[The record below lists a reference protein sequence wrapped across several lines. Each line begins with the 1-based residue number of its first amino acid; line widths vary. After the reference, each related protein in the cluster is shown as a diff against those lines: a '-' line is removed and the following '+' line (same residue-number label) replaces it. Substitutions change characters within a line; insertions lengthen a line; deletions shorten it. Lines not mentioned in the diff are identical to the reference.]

1 MAVQIT
7 GSQIQNNTVT
17 AGKIDL
23 TGTFNFASGTLRA
36 AAPSVDT
43 DVATKAYVD
52 SVASG
57 LAWKS
62 PVKAATTGNITLSG
76 TQTVDGVSLLAGDR
90 VLVKDQ
96 TDGKENGVYVVASGS
111 WTRATDMDAG
121 SEFPSSAVF
130 VQQGSTQGD
139 FGYVCTND
147 AVTVGSTAITF
158 AQFTGA
164 ANIVAGDGLSKT
176 GNELAVN
183 VDNSTL
189 EISADALKIKD
200 SGVTA
205 TQIASAA
212 VSTAKIQDAAVTNAK
227 LANSTI
233 SGKSLGANLDSLSA
247 AAAGAI
253 SMTSYNGSAAVSDL
267 AVNVDDASIEIATN
281 ALQLKD
287 SGVSTAKIA
296 NAAVTGLK
304 IEDGAVSNTKISDG
318 AITGAKVQDGTLA
331 NAKLAN
337 STISG
342 KSLGANLDSLS
353 AAAAG
358 ALTMT
363 AYNGSAAVS
372 NLAVNVDG
380 VTVEIATNALQVK
393 NAAIT
398 SAKLADGSVS
408 NTKISD
414 GAITG
419 AKVQDGTLANAKLAN
434 STISG
439 KALGTNLD
447 SLSASVSG
455 AITMTAYNGSAA
467 VSNLAVNVDGVTVEI
482 DGSNKVAIKNL
493 GVGTA
498 KLADNAVSTAKIAN
512 AAVTTAKLSDGSVSN
527 AKIIDAAVTPAK
539 ISVSPVYES
548 ATGDGSAVSF
558 DLSGAIASAW
568 LGGVVV
574 YRNGLAI
581 ELVAS
586 SPSGQDQYTVAATA
600 GAGGVGRVTFG
611 SAPSNGDKISVL
623 YWG

>member
-57 LAWKS
+57 LAQKS
-62 PVKAATTGNITLSG
+62 AVKAATTANITLSG

-111 WTRATDMDAG
+111 WTRATDMDADA
-121 SEFPSSAVF
+121 EFPSSAVF

-147 AVTVGSTAITF
+147 GVTVGSTGITF

-164 ANIVAGDGLSKT
+164 ANVIAGDGLSKT

-183 VDNSTL
+183 VDGSTL

-247 AAAGAI
+247 AAAGALT
-253 SMTSYNGSAAVSDL
+253 MTAYNGSAAVSDL

-296 NAAVTGLK
+296 NAAVTGVK

-358 ALTMT
+358 AL
-363 AYNGSAAVS
+363 
-372 NLAVNVDG
+372 
-380 VTVEIATNALQVK
+380 
-393 NAAIT
+393 
-398 SAKLADGSVS
+398 
-408 NTKISD
+408 
-414 GAITG
+414 
-419 AKVQDGTLANAKLAN
+419 
-434 STISG
+434 
-439 KALGTNLD
+439 
-447 SLSASVSG
+447 
-455 AITMTAYNGSAA
+455 TMTAYNGSAA

>member
-57 LAWKS
+57 LSWKS
-62 PVKAATTGNITLSG
+62 PVKAATTANITLSG

-164 ANIVAGDGLSKT
+164 ANVIAGDGLSKT

-247 AAAGAI
+247 AAAGA
-253 SMTSYNGSAAVSDL
+253 
-267 AVNVDDASIEIATN
+267 
-281 ALQLKD
+281 
-287 SGVSTAKIA
+287 
-296 NAAVTGLK
+296 
-304 IEDGAVSNTKISDG
+304 
-318 AITGAKVQDGTLA
+318 
-331 NAKLAN
+331 
-337 STISG
+337 
-342 KSLGANLDSLS
+342 
-353 AAAAG
+353 
-358 ALTMT
+358 LTMT

-398 SAKLADGSVS
+398 SAKLSDGSVS
-408 NTKISD
+408 NTKIQD

-439 KALGTNLD
+439 KSLGANLD

>member
-62 PVKAATTGNITLSG
+62 PVKAATTANITLSG

-111 WTRATDMDAG
+111 WTRATDMDADA
-121 SEFPSSAVF
+121 EFPSSAVF

-247 AAAGAI
+247 AAAGA
-253 SMTSYNGSAAVSDL
+253 L
-267 AVNVDDASIEIATN
+267 
-281 ALQLKD
+281 
-287 SGVSTAKIA
+287 
-296 NAAVTGLK
+296 
-304 IEDGAVSNTKISDG
+304 
-318 AITGAKVQDGTLA
+318 
-331 NAKLAN
+331 
-337 STISG
+337 
-342 KSLGANLDSLS
+342 
-353 AAAAG
+353 
-358 ALTMT
+358 
-363 AYNGSAAVS
+363 
-372 NLAVNVDG
+372 
-380 VTVEIATNALQVK
+380 
-393 NAAIT
+393 
-398 SAKLADGSVS
+398 
-408 NTKISD
+408 
-414 GAITG
+414 
-419 AKVQDGTLANAKLAN
+419 
-434 STISG
+434 
-439 KALGTNLD
+439 
-447 SLSASVSG
+447 
-455 AITMTAYNGSAA
+455 TMTAYNGSAA

-568 LGGVVV
+568 VGGVVV